1 MGLHSSRVTGEN
13 ESTYPS
19 VAMGFLRESYSVEY
33 LVASEVIPQRVVRVF
48 ACSVNEIMGQ
58 FLSG

>member
-1 MGLHSSRVTGEN
+1 
-13 ESTYPS
+13 
-19 VAMGFLRESYSVEY
+19 MGFLRESYSVEY